1 MKINEIRNVRSER
14 EDMETAT
21 PEILR
26 IIRDYYEQ
34 LCTNKLDSLE
44 EIDTFLEIY
53 NLKNLKI
60 WQITSKDIE
69 SIKNFP
75 KRQKSRSTELHL
87 RILLNNQRCNIPC
100 SIPKVEEKATLPNSL
115 YEASIAL
122 IPKSNKDSIKKI
134 KS

>member
-1 MKINEIRNVRSER
+1 MFGRKKENNQINEIRNVRSER

-60 WQITSKDIE
+60 
-69 SIKNFP
+69 
-75 KRQKSRSTELHL
+75 
-87 RILLNNQRCNIPC
+87 
-100 SIPKVEEKATLPNSL
+100 
-115 YEASIAL
+115 
-122 IPKSNKDSIKKI
+122 
-134 KS
+134 